1 MKLKNL
7 YKNLP
12 KFTCTTLII
21 LTVVIFQYEPFR
33 TIKEEVA
40 SLVGGLVIKPN
51 SKKTGITKKLPV
63 TSMQTVDP
71 VTVVAAAEPVISV
84 PSVSSPYSFLNLPVA
99 EPLPMADVV
108 DASMVDFLTP
118 EFQSFVDTVKDGQTD
133 IVRGVYVPGVI
144 ANEVIQ
150 QPSENW
156 SFVSEDPDVLTE
168 FHSARRNGVTGLLAH
183 NYLLGNEF
191 YDIQIGQYVGVVYG
205 DGTFQRYVVS
215 DISQFEKLDRSSLTS
230 DMVDLE
236 TGVTLTSTQ
245 IFNRFY
251 SGGDKVTFQTCLERN
266 GKSNWGLTFVTAVP
280 VD

>member
-1 MKLKNL
+1 
-7 YKNLP
+7 
-12 KFTCTTLII
+12 
-21 LTVVIFQYEPFR
+21 
-33 TIKEEVA
+33 
-40 SLVGGLVIKPN
+40 
-51 SKKTGITKKLPV
+51 
-63 TSMQTVDP
+63 
-71 VTVVAAAEPVISV
+71 
-84 PSVSSPYSFLNLPVA
+84 
-99 EPLPMADVV
+99 
-108 DASMVDFLTP
+108 
-118 EFQSFVDTVKDGQTD
+118 
-133 IVRGVYVPGVI
+133 
-144 ANEVIQ
+144 VIQ

-236 TGVTLTSTQ
+236 TGETLTSTQ